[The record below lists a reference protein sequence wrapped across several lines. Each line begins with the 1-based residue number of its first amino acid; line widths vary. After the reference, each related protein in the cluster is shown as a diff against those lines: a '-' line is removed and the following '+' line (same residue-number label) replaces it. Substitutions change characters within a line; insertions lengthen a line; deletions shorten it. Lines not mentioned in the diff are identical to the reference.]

1 MPVNITE
8 TAPPKK
14 TAAKRSV
21 PAPKATP
28 PETIRKDREDAV
40 NGVFQIGSLIAMTF
54 GKWADA
60 GAINTHAPGI
70 TTETVKIADKYDSLG
85 NGIDALARVSPFA
98 ALVGV
103 VTPLVI
109 QLAANHK
116 MISTQQ
122 AAALGATNPD
132 VLAQQMQI
140 QANRE
145 AIRIQMQIAEE
156 KRRMAEEMADLER
169 QMGERVDEVV
179 TSAV

>member
-1 MPVNITE
+1 MPVNFTE

-14 TAAKRSV
+14 TAAKRTV
-21 PAPKATP
+21 PPSRTASPDA
-28 PETIRKDREDAV
+28 IRKDREDAV
-40 NGVFQIGSLIAMTF
+40 NGIFQIGSLIAMTF
-54 GKWADA
+54 GQWADA

-85 NGIDALARVSPFA
+85 KGIDALAQVSPFA
-98 ALVGV
+98 AIIGA

-116 MISTQQ
+116 MISAQQ
-122 AAALGATNPD
+122 GAALGATNPE

-145 AIRIQMQIAEE
+145 AIRIQMQMAEE
-156 KRRMAEEMADLER
+156 KRLMAEEMADLER
-169 QMGERVDEVV
+169 QMGQRVDEVV
-179 TSAV
+179 TVPA